1 MNKIY
6 LLVDCDLDG
15 YLSASMAYIY
25 IKKINPHIEIIPLF
39 HNENPKAHG
48 LQDDEILDFLKSEI
62 PSVLFITDA
71 GSSDCNEC
79 KILSELGWC
88 IYIADHHL
96 CTENNPYATIVNN
109 QSSNNVEN
117 KDLCGCGVTWKVLAK
132 IDELNS
138 TNYTKDLISYVH
150 IANIADS
157 CLFINAEQHTFRYWG
172 LQNIHKNLLPFFNA
186 FNYNQ
191 NFDNM
196 AFSFGMISKINA
208 VIRVGN
214 IQDKRKIF
222 KSLCGEFNYNEAI
235 EICNKCYQ
243 EQSKQRD
250 SLLEQNIY
258 LVNDKNIMLYKIDI
272 KTPLTG
278 LIANKLMSEYQK
290 PVMILHDRENGEVSG
305 SVRSPLELQ
314 PILEKSNLFNYNK
327 GHLCSFGTSYQKDK
341 EQDIINYINQLQL
354 HEPCIDVLKSYS
366 IKDIPYNLFEL
377 FDPSTDVL
385 WGNGISKPMFEIHDI
400 IYYPADVKILGD
412 NKRTLKITYISEI
425 QDINILIFN
434 ATKQNKID
442 LGLGYLDD
450 KGNFI
455 DFELNEFPAK
465 KILNVVGTIG
475 INKYIGRYGKIY
487 INNQI
492 IVDKFETKVYNMIRK
507 EDLFK

>member
-1 MNKIY
+1 
-6 LLVDCDLDG
+6 
-15 YLSASMAYIY
+15 
-25 IKKINPHIEIIPLF
+25 
-39 HNENPKAHG
+39 
-48 LQDDEILDFLKSEI
+48 
-62 PSVLFITDA
+62 
-71 GSSDCNEC
+71 
-79 KILSELGWC
+79 
-88 IYIADHHL
+88 
-96 CTENNPYATIVNN
+96 
-109 QSSNNVEN
+109 
-117 KDLCGCGVTWKVLAK
+117 
-132 IDELNS
+132 
-138 TNYTKDLISYVH
+138 
-150 IANIADS
+150 
-157 CLFINAEQHTFRYWG
+157 
-172 LQNIHKNLLPFFNA
+172 
-186 FNYNQ
+186 
-191 NFDNM
+191 
-196 AFSFGMISKINA
+196 
-208 VIRVGN
+208 
-214 IQDKRKIF
+214 
-222 KSLCGEFNYNEAI
+222 
-235 EICNKCYQ
+235 
-243 EQSKQRD
+243 
-250 SLLEQNIY
+250 
-258 LVNDKNIMLYKIDI
+258 MLYKIDI
-272 KTPLTG
+272 KIPLTG

-434 ATKQNKID
+434 ATKQNKVD
-442 LGLGYLDD
+442 LGLGRLDD